1 MLNIVLYEP
10 EIPQNTGNIMRT
22 CVALGIKLH
31 LIEPLG
37 FSLEAKYV
45 KRASA
50 NYMKDLNYTVYPNW
64 DAFMKEN
71 ANKGKFFYS
80 TRYGKK
86 PHSDFDYKA
95 IKEEIFL
102 VFGKESAGIPKMIL
116 KNNLET
122 CFRIP
127 MVASARSLN
136 LSNCVMTVAYEV
148 MRQLGYPGLS
158 FSETQKGADFLENF
172 VEDATD
178 V

>member
-22 CVALGIKLH
+22 CVALGAKLH

-50 NYMKDLNYTVYPNW
+50 NYMQDLNYTVYKNWAAFLVENPN
-64 DAFMKEN
+64 EN
-71 ANKGKFFYS
+71 NFFFS
-80 TRYGKK
+80 TRYAKV
-86 PHSDFDYKA
+86 PHSSFDYTKVS
-95 IKEEIFL
+95 KNIFL
-102 VFGKESAGIPKMIL
+102 IFGKESLGIPKDL
-116 KNNLET
+116 LQKNLSH

-127 MVASARSLN
+127 MIKTARSLN

-148 MRQLGYPGLS
+148 MRQLGYPNLS
-158 FSETQKGADFLENF
+158 LVETQKGADFLDINKSVKE
-172 VEDATD
+172 
-178 V
+178 